1 MAEGL
6 VVGIFPDSDPKALE
20 SALSAQQ
27 IDLSKVKVVSSTAR
41 DADSTKLEFV
51 DVIEDME
58 GNSLADDM
66 TKGLG
71 IMGDAG
77 GTGVPGLGGG
87 RQVTLGSFAG
97 SDTPSARYLA
107 GFAIPDDEVG
117 NFDDAIADGRA
128 VVLYVDAGTAADTI
142 AAAFKAAGLRHV
154 RSY

>member
-1 MAEGL
+1 L

-41 DADSTKLEFV
+41 DTDSTLLDFV

-58 GNSLADDM
+58 DNSLSDDM

-77 GTGVPGLGGG
+77 GTGVPGLGG
-87 RQVTLGSFAG
+87 RQATRGSFMG

-117 NFDDAIADGRA
+117 NFDDAINDGRA
-128 VVLYVDAGTAADTI
+128 VVLYVDAGAAADTI

-154 RSY
+154 RAY

>member
-1 MAEGL
+1 L
-6 VVGIFPDSDPKALE
+6 VVGIFPDSDPKSLE

-41 DADSTKLEFV
+41 DTDSTLLDFV

-58 GNSLADDM
+58 DNSLSDDM

-77 GTGVPGLGGG
+77 GTGVPGLGG
-87 RQVTLGSFAG
+87 RQATRGSFMG

-117 NFDDAIADGRA
+117 NFDDAINDGRA
-128 VVLYVDAGTAADTI
+128 VVLYVDAGAAADTI

-154 RSY
+154 RAY

>member
-41 DADSTKLEFV
+41 DTDSTQLEFV
-51 DVIEDME
+51 DVIEEME
-58 GNSLADDM
+58 DNSLSDDM

-87 RQVTLGSFAG
+87 RRATRGSFAG

-117 NFDDAIADGRA
+117 NFDDAIRDGRA
-128 VVLYVDAGTAADTI
+128 VVLYADAGAAADTI

-154 RSY
+154 RAY

>member
-1 MAEGL
+1 
-6 VVGIFPDSDPKALE
+6 LE

-41 DADSTKLEFV
+41 DTDSTQLEFV
-51 DVIEDME
+51 DVIEEME
-58 GNSLADDM
+58 GNSLSDDM

-77 GTGVPGLGGG
+77 GTGVPGLGG
-87 RQVTLGSFAG
+87 RQATLGSFAR
-97 SDTPSARYLA
+97 SDSPTARYLA

-117 NFDDAIADGRA
+117 NFDDAIGDGRA
-128 VVLYVDAGTAADTI
+128 VVIYPDAGAAADTI

-154 RSY
+154 RAY